1 MTINEVNLNFNGHP
15 ANRTE
20 TTAIVLHH
28 ADAETCSIEDINRW
42 HKNNGWIGCG
52 YHYLVRKD
60 GSVWRGRPEEWVG
73 AHSKGSNKFAIG
85 ICFEGDY
92 EKNNVMPD
100 AQIIAGHELIQDI
113 LSRYPG
119 LKIGKHKDY
128 DNTACPGNY
137 FPFDKIVNGIDS
149 DSGESSTEAPAET
162 KKPLLVNGSTG
173 DYVREL
179 QQKLVDLG
187 YSVGSTGVDGQYGKN
202 TVAAVKQF
210 QELNGLDVDGKC
222 GDKTWAKIDSGSAVK
237 YTAPVSTSKP
247 LLVKGSKG
255 NYVKECQNALKKYGY
270 PYGVWGSDG
279 TYGDATVH
287 GVMAFQRNNGL
298 DVDGKCGD
306 KTWAKIDSGSATNSP
321 SCPYGEP
328 SSNIKKGSK
337 GDGVR
342 WVQWHLTQLGYSIGS
357 SGIDG
362 DCGSGTVAGIKEFQR
377 DFGVSADGICGT
389 NTRNA
394 MRFY

>member
-222 GDKTWAKIDSGSAVK
+222 GDKTWAKIDSGSA
-237 YTAPVSTSKP
+237 
-247 LLVKGSKG
+247 
-255 NYVKECQNALKKYGY
+255 
-270 PYGVWGSDG
+270 
-279 TYGDATVH
+279 
-287 GVMAFQRNNGL
+287 
-298 DVDGKCGD
+298 
-306 KTWAKIDSGSATNSP
+306 TNSP